1 MPKRHGGYAAFLN
14 MCCSQTCDQAVN
26 KPGVRLAIGPPFGDM
41 FDGVPRPV
49 GSGFYPW

>member
-26 KPGVRLAIGPPFGDM
+26 KPGVCLAIGHVSATCSMAFLGQ
-41 FDGVPRPV
+41 
-49 GSGFYPW
+49 